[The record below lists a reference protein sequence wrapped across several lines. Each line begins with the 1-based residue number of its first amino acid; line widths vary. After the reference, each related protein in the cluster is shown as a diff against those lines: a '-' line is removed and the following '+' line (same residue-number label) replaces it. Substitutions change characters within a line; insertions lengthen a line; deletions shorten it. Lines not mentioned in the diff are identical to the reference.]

1 MAEFIELVPE
11 GSTVGEEEF
20 LKSLSHEVLEEL
32 ENGVGND
39 TPNDLPKEE
48 DNTRMSRG
56 GYTISDLTNWYSFA
70 HKKWNSRAG
79 NPVNKIT
86 IHHMAGNLSKSTM
99 ESIVYSSSRQMSCNY
114 AIYSDGTV
122 ECFVPDALRSWCS
135 SSWDNDKN
143 AITIEVANNTLSPNW
158 TISDAAYKTLIALCV
173 DLCKRHKITPKYT
186 GKTNASLT
194 VHRMF
199 SNTACPGPYIMGL
212 LTSGKIEKDI
222 NAKLNPKK
230 EEKVIYKVQ
239 CGAFKQK
246 KNAVALSENLK
257 KAGFKTI
264 FVNVDGLIKVQVGA
278 YSVKANAEAVVKQ
291 LKKNGFSAI
300 IVEVKS

>member
-1 MAEFIELVPE
+1 MADFIELVAE
-11 GSTVGEEEF
+11 GSSVEEEE
-20 LKSLSHEVLEEL
+20 LIKLLTAEAMEEM
-32 ENGVGND
+32 ENGKGDD
-39 TPNDLPKEE
+39 TPEDLPEVE
-48 DNTRMSRG
+48 DVTRMSRG
-56 GYTISDLTNWYSFA
+56 GYTISDLTNWYSFS

-79 NPVNKIT
+79 NPINKIT
-86 IHHMAGNLSKSTM
+86 IHHMAGNLSKSAM
-99 ESIVYSSSRQMSCNY
+99 EGCVYNANRQMSCNY
-114 AIYSDGTV
+114 AIYSDGTI

-143 AITIEVANNTLSPNW
+143 AITIEVANNSLSPNW
-158 TISDAAYKTLIALCV
+158 TISDKAYKALIALCV

-186 GKTNASLT
+186 GKTTASLT

-199 SNTACPGPYIMGL
+199 ANTACPGPYIMKL
-212 LTSGKIEKDI
+212 LESGKIADDI
-222 NAKLNPKK
+222 NAVLNPKK

-246 KNAVALSENLK
+246 KNAVTLSENLK

-300 IVEVKS
+300 IVEVKA